1 MESKMHLS
9 TPNGKPHLFKSEE
22 QETLVC
28 TLLTGLV
35 FIGALLY
42 ELFYVEKLPL
52 MFDEFQYLFKG
63 DQFIKGIYSTYQEY
77 GFYMN
82 KMPIPFYLF
91 GLAQQIGGIGLRTGR
106 LFSIIAVFSTIFVYW
121 KITAR
126 LAGKWAGLFIALTF
140 VINPSLMGIYSLAD
154 SQAMS
159 AFFFAICLWIIAIET
174 PKPWQ
179 IILNAFFTA
188 ILILVRVNLFPM
200 AIFIVVYNF
209 WVNGKR
215 AGFTSLFSFVIFLV
229 IGHLPFLPGILQMW
243 IIPLPQVFKDL
254 LPFYEPISG
263 VEAWAP
269 TIELTARVHSFWET
283 IRLNFISIVGFLD
296 ALLFLRLNKKKMD
309 KSQIRIL
316 CLSVLFIF
324 LYLLHAW
331 ETLTKER
338 CVYCLTPY
346 YAFFYGLGVLIF
358 ILSISHWDLR
368 NKARNRWAFCLNF
381 LILAGVGFSTFIDLG
396 NVFLKIQVPRIKGF
410 KILSGTTEISALL
423 HNKFALSLD
432 FQKMILSPL
441 VFIVAGVLLFIIV
454 TILNRYVLKR
464 KLTSTFLFCIA
475 VLLVGFL
482 LTPTI
487 LFSGSYYN
495 GQLTCNTIP
504 DLELVA
510 ADLAQKIPAGATVY
524 WGSTSS
530 AYPLLYL
537 TDFDY
542 FPSQLGTVY
551 SQRIGGDADEL
562 ERQGYW
568 NEEISERWFD
578 KADIILVNNE
588 EFPAGLRAKIDPTRF
603 DELSPTPALN
613 CQDPLSFYRIYIRKS
628 N

>member
-1 MESKMHLS
+1 MHLLS
-9 TPNGKPHLFKSEE
+9 PNGKPHFFKSKE

-28 TLLTGLV
+28 AILTGLV
-35 FIGALLY
+35 FIGALIY
-42 ELFYVEKLPL
+42 EIFYIEKLPL

-63 DQFIKGIYSTYQEY
+63 DQFIKGIYSPYQEY

-106 LFSIIAVFSTIFVYW
+106 LFSIIAAFSAIFVYW
-121 KITAR
+121 KITSR
-126 LAGKWAGLFIALTF
+126 LAGKWAGLFIALAF

-159 AFFFAICLWIIAIET
+159 AFFFAVCLWIITVEA

-188 ILILVRVNLFPM
+188 ALILVRVNLFPM
-200 AIFIVVYNF
+200 AIFVVGYNF
-209 WVNGKR
+209 WTNGKR
-215 AGFTSLFSFVIFLV
+215 AGFTSLISFLIFLV
-229 IGHLPFLPGILQMW
+229 VGHLPFLPGILQMW
-243 IIPLPQVFKDL
+243 IIPLPQALKDL

-269 TIELTARVHSFWET
+269 TVELTARLHSFWET
-283 IRLNFISIVGFLD
+283 VRLNFISIVGFLD
-296 ALLFLRLNKKKMD
+296 ALFFWRLDKKNMD
-309 KSQIRIL
+309 KSQKRIL

-324 LYLLHAW
+324 LFSLHAW

-358 ILSISHWDLR
+358 ILSISHWEPR
-368 NKARNRWAFCLNF
+368 NKTRNLWAFCLNF
-381 LILAGVGFSTFIDLG
+381 LIIAGVGFSTFIDMG
-396 NVFLKIQVPRIKGF
+396 NDYLKIQVPRFKGF
-410 KILSGTTEISALL
+410 QILPGTTEISALL
-423 HNKFALSLD
+423 RNKFALSLD
-432 FQKMILSPL
+432 LQKLILSPL
-441 VFIVAGVLLFIIV
+441 IFLLMGVLLFIIV
-454 TILNRYVLKR
+454 TIINRFVLKR
-464 KLTSTFLFCIA
+464 KLSSIFLFC
-475 VLLVGFL
+475 VVVFLVGFL
-482 LTPTI
+482 LTPTT

-495 GQLTCNTIP
+495 GQLTCDTIP

-510 ADLAQKIPAGATVY
+510 SDLVQKIPDGASIY

-568 NEEISERWFD
+568 NEKISERWFEE
-578 KADIILVNNE
+578 ADIILVNNE
-588 EFPAGLRAKIDPTRF
+588 EFPTDLRAKLDPKLF
-603 DELSPTPALN
+603 DELPSTPALN
-613 CQDPLSFYRIYIRKS
+613 CQNPLSFYRIYIKKEK
-628 N
+628 